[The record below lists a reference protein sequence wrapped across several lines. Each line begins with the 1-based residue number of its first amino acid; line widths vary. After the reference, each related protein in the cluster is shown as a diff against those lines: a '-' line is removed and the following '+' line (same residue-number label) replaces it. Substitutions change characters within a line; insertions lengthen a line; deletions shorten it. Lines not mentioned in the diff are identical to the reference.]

1 MIEKV
6 YLRTAACLRTAIVPV
21 IFFLFVVLLLLLWQ
35 SSGVFAASTGI
46 PAETHGAELSGR
58 NDISKIMSVLES
70 RRPDRRVLEKA
81 AGKMSDMN
89 ERSLRMMSSLC
100 DRIAADAGT
109 PAADVAYSLLTALIV
124 LS

>member
-6 YLRTAACLRTAIVPV
+6 SLRTATVWL
-21 IFFLFVVLLLLLWQ
+21 IFFLFLVLLLLLLNT
-35 SSGVFAASTGI
+35 SGVFAASTGV
-46 PAETHGAELSGR
+46 PAETRHAEFSGR

-70 RRPDRRVLEKA
+70 RRPDKRVLEKA

-89 ERSLRMMSSLC
+89 ELKLRLMSSLC
-100 DRIAADAGT
+100 DRITSDAGT
-109 PAADVAYSLLTALIV
+109 PAADLAYSLLTALIV

>member
-1 MIEKV
+1 MIQKV
-6 YLRTAACLRTAIVPV
+6 SLRTAPVPLIV
-21 IFFLFVVLLLLLWQ
+21 FLFVVLLLLLWNA
-35 SSGVFAASTGI
+35 SGVFAATTGI
-46 PAETHGAELSGR
+46 PAETRRAEFGGRNDSR

-70 RRPDRRVLEKA
+70 RRPGKRVLEKA

-89 ERSLRMMSSLC
+89 GRNLRLMSSLC
-100 DRIAADAGT
+100 DRITADAGT

>member
-1 MIEKV
+1 MIKK
-6 YLRTAACLRTAIVPV
+6 ACLRPASVPV

-46 PAETHGAELSGR
+46 PAETRRAELSGR
-58 NDISKIMSVLES
+58 DIPKIMSVLES
-70 RRPDRRVLEKA
+70 RRLDKRVLEKA

-89 ERSLRMMSSLC
+89 DRKLRLMSSLC
-100 DRIAADAGT
+100 DRISADTGT
-109 PAADVAYSLLTALIV
+109 PAADLAYSLLTALIV